1 MPSSVIANMVYEP
14 GSSTLRVRF
23 LSGAVYEYKKVPETV
38 YNAMKAAFSKG
49 TYLNKHI
56 KGNYP
61 FKKIK

>member
-1 MPSSVIANMVYEP
+1 MPSSVIANMMYEP

-23 LSGAVYEYKKVPETV
+23 LSGAVYEYKKVPVTV
-38 YNAMKAAFSKG
+38 YDAMKTAFSKG
-49 TYLNKHI
+49 TFLNKYI